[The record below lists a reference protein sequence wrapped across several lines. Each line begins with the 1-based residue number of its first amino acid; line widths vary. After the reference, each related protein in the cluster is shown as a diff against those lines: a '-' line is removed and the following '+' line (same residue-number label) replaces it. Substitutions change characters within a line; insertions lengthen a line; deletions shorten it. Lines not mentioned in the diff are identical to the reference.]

1 MYKRRQP
8 LRDTV
13 TRWVRISGIPNTNIQ
28 NIVNEQASFQMW
40 DKLDNKLFLDLG
52 NIIYIGVGENI
63 NQFIHEA

>member
-13 TRWVRISGIPNTNIQ
+13 THWVPLHTNIQ
-28 NIVNEQASFQMW
+28 NIVNEQASFQMC
-40 DKLDNKLFLDLG
+40 DKLDNKLFIDLG
-52 NIIYIGVGENI
+52 NIIYMGVGENI